1 MKIAASSILSTQDSE
16 KRYRSPS
23 CQWEIHCSF
32 KQQKG
37 PRTLNMKMILTS
49 MIIAALTTAPLAQ
62 GLSECNLTQPRSHKC
77 FGILGQPLIFY
88 LPTSLNTKTRLEKN
102 TDVIL
107 KLANYSLL
115 NINEKYR
122 SRSTFFTNGTFM
134 LRSATKNDSG
144 GYKME
149 KHTPDGVLLH
159 TIIVELDI
167 LAPVSE
173 PAVSQTCLSPEQMT
187 VSCFSE
193 GDEVEFT
200 LSLHDNS
207 LIQTRPMKTDKH
219 NVLNIAISLH
229 GQMMGNLTC
238 IVQNN
243 VSRAQTVVRLRN
255 CTDTISHLSALNVVV
270 VASISILLLDLALLL
285 GIKYFNRTTNPI
297 TVNEVHAGV
306 VYSVRVKQH
315 TRKTPT
321 TSHQNAN

>member
-1 MKIAASSILSTQDSE
+1 
-16 KRYRSPS
+16 
-23 CQWEIHCSF
+23 
-32 KQQKG
+32 
-37 PRTLNMKMILTS
+37 MKMILTS

-62 GLSECNLTQPRSHKC
+62 GFSECNLTQPRSHKC

-88 LPTSLNTKTRLEKN
+88 LSTSLNTKTRFEKN

-107 KLANYSLL
+107 NLKNYSLL

-122 SRSTFFTNGTFM
+122 SRSTLFTNGTFM
-134 LRSATKNDSG
+134 LSSATKNDSG
-144 GYKME
+144 EYKME
-149 KHTPDGVLLH
+149 KHASDGVLLH
-159 TIIVELDI
+159 KIIVELDI

-173 PAVSQTCLSPEQMT
+173 PAISQMCLSPEQKT

-207 LIQTRPMKTDKH
+207 LIQTRPKETDNH
-219 NVLNIAISLH
+219 NVLNITISLH

-243 VSRAQTVVRLRN
+243 VSREQRVIRLRS
-255 CTDTISHLSALNVVV
+255 CTDKVSHLSALNVVV
-270 VASISILLLDLALLL
+270 VASTSILLLDLALLL

-297 TVNEVHAGV
+297 TVNEVHAAV